1 MRLPFR
7 INTAKLDLLAGQRY
21 TTFHQ
26 KTRGIVVS
34 DGPTAA
40 RKNSDYNR
48 LSTVR
53 QVKAAVDAV
62 RIAADPFLG
71 QGMTGAMTS
80 AFDTAIDN
88 ALGAQVK
95 AGHIVRYQFNTI
107 ITPQMKVLGQATVQ
121 LKLVPA
127 FELRQVTVVVALA
140 AV

>member
-1 MRLPFR
+1 M
-7 INTAKLDLLAGQRY
+7 
-21 TTFHQ
+21 
-26 KTRGIVVS
+26 
-34 DGPTAA
+34 
-40 RKNSDYNR
+40 
-48 LSTVR
+48 
-53 QVKAAVDAV
+53 KAAVDAV
-62 RIAADPFLG
+62 RRAADPFLG

-95 AGHIVRYQFNTI
+95 AGNIVRYQFNTI
-107 ITPQMKVLGQATVQ
+107 ITAQMKVLGQATVQ